1 MGYYIGLDG
10 GGTKTKC
17 VLTDDSLN
25 PIEECQGG
33 PSNFLI
39 IGTHTVSETMLT
51 LIKKCCEN
59 HKLELDKIDSVL
71 IGTTGA
77 GRRSDAEL
85 LENDF
90 KKYSAE
96 QGANIRSFHVES
108 DARIALEGAFSGAP
122 GSILIAGT
130 GSIMFGKDRRGSI
143 HRVGG
148 FGRYI
153 GDEGSGYVLGRQ
165 GLIAASKDYDRRG
178 EKTILTELLKTKFG
192 ISNSQE
198 LITAVYKDNFD
209 LASAAPLV
217 IDAASDGDQVCLGI
231 VMEQINELLAH
242 IKSMHRLIDEKEMR
256 LSFIGGLITTD
267 NYYANSFKELIE
279 KNYPDVIVSEPELS
293 PDLGAALMAKNL
305 IAG

>member
-39 IGTHTVSETMLT
+39 IGTQTVSETILN
-51 LIKKCCEN
+51 LITQCIERRN
-59 HKLELDKIDSVL
+59 LELNKIDSVL

-77 GRRSDAEL
+77 GRRSDAES
-85 LENDF
+85 LEENF
-90 KKYSAE
+90 NKYTSE
-96 QGANIRSFHVES
+96 KGLNISSFRVES

-130 GSIMFGKDRRGSI
+130 GSIMFGKDSDGSI

-165 GLIAASKDYDRRG
+165 GLIAASKDYDGRG
-178 EKTILTELLKTKFG
+178 DKTIITELLKTKIG

-209 LASAAPLV
+209 IASAAPLV
-217 IDAASDGDQVCLGI
+217 IEAASNGDGVCRGI
-231 VMEQINELLAH
+231 VMDQIEELLAH
-242 IKSMHRLIDEKEMR
+242 IKSMYSLIDEKEMR

-279 KNYPDVIVSEPELS
+279 IRYPDVIVSDPELP

-305 IAG
+305 VAG

>member
-39 IGTHTVSETMLT
+39 IGTRTVSETILN
-51 LIKKCCEN
+51 LITQCIERRD
-59 HKLELDKIDSVL
+59 LELDKIDSVL

-85 LENDF
+85 LEENF
-90 KKYSAE
+90 NKYTAE
-96 QGANIRSFHVES
+96 KGLSISSFHVES

-122 GSILIAGT
+122 GSIMIAGT
-130 GSIMFGKDRRGSI
+130 GSIMFGKDSDGSI

-165 GLIAASKDYDRRG
+165 GLIAASKDYDGRG
-178 EKTILTELLKTKFG
+178 DKTIITELLKTKFG

-198 LITAVYKDNFD
+198 LITAVYKENFD
-209 LASAAPLV
+209 IASAAPLV
-217 IDAASDGDQVCLGI
+217 IEAASNGDSVCRVI
-231 VMEQINELLAH
+231 VMDQLEELLAH
-242 IKSMHRLIDEKEMR
+242 IKSMQRLIDEKEMR

-279 KNYPDVIVSEPELS
+279 KRYPDVKVSDPELP

-305 IAG
+305 AAD